1 MTSRSK
7 INRPAA
13 MALVG
18 GAITLG
24 AVGFM
29 SMNPT
34 AALGPA
40 GLWLC
45 SGPNCP
51 AGPRP
56 VGSNGPIS
64 GRDDS
69 INVYVGGDFSIRES
83 AAEAEGLTV
92 VAGNMDLNKSG
103 GSNRY
108 DVGEAGVGS
117 RVVPNDGEDFLVVGE
132 T

>member
-1 MTSRSK
+1 
-7 INRPAA
+7 
-13 MALVG
+13 
-18 GAITLG
+18 
-24 AVGFM
+24 
-29 SMNPT
+29 
-34 AALGPA
+34 
-40 GLWLC
+40 
-45 SGPNCP
+45 
-51 AGPRP
+51 